1 MTKQRASLGFGQELD
16 DLDPVIWS
24 PKREKPKPRPPR
36 DELARATQEAGFQS
50 REAKPQQQPSEPI
63 RQQRRARRT
72 GRSEQFTTKTT
83 PDYRA
88 LIYKIADG
96 KVDGQ
101 QRLVGEVLEQ
111 AIDALM
117 REIAQKKLG

>member
-1 MTKQRASLGFGQELD
+1 MTKERASLGFGQELD
-16 DLDPVIWS
+16 ELDPSAWA
-24 PKREKPKPRPPR
+24 PKEKVAKPRLPR
-36 DELARATQEAGFQS
+36 DALEQATKEAGFQS
-50 REAKPQQQPSEPI
+50 REPQAEQPI

-72 GRSEQFTTKTT
+72 GRTEQFTTKTT

-88 LIYKIADG
+88 LIYDIADG

-111 AIDALM
+111 AVDALV
-117 REIAQKKLG
+117 REIAPDRFRENG

>member
-1 MTKQRASLGFGQELD
+1 MTKERASLGFGQELD
-16 DLDPVIWS
+16 ELEPSAWEAK
-24 PKREKPKPRPPR
+24 PKTAKPRPPR
-36 DELARATQEAGFQS
+36 DVLEKATKEAGFQR
-50 REAKPQQQPSEPI
+50 RELQPEQPI

-72 GRSEQFTTKTT
+72 GRTEQFTTKTT

-88 LIYKIADG
+88 LIYDIADG

-111 AIDALM
+111 AVDALL
-117 REIAQKKLG
+117 REIAPERAG

>member
-1 MTKQRASLGFGQELD
+1 MAKERASLGFGQELD
-16 DLDPVIWS
+16 ELDPASWA
-24 PKREKPKPRPPR
+24 PKETAAKPRPPR
-36 DELARATQEAGFQS
+36 EVLEQATKEAGFQS
-50 REAKPQQQPSEPI
+50 REPQPEPPV

-72 GRSEQFTTKTT
+72 GRTEQFTTKTT

-88 LIYKIADG
+88 LIYDIADG

-111 AIDALM
+111 AVDALM
-117 REIAQKKLG
+117 REITPA

>member
-1 MTKQRASLGFGQELD
+1 M
-16 DLDPVIWS
+16 
-24 PKREKPKPRPPR
+24 
-36 DELARATQEAGFQS
+36 
-50 REAKPQQQPSEPI
+50 

-72 GRSEQFTTKTT
+72 GRTEQFTTKTT

-88 LIYKIADG
+88 LIYDIADG

-111 AIDALM
+111 AVDALM
-117 REIAQKKLG
+117 CEIAPKRAG

>member
-1 MTKQRASLGFGQELD
+1 MTKERASLGFGQELD
-16 DLDPVIWS
+16 ELDPSAWV
-24 PKREKPKPRPPR
+24 PKEKVAKPRPPR
-36 DELARATQEAGFQS
+36 DALEQATKEAGFQS
-50 REAKPQQQPSEPI
+50 REPQAEQPI

-72 GRSEQFTTKTT
+72 GRTEQFTTKTT

-88 LIYKIADG
+88 LIYDIADG

-111 AIDALM
+111 AVDALV
-117 REIAQKKLG
+117 REIAPDRFRENG